1 MVNKSKTLPR
11 VVAAMSGGVDSS
23 VAAALCVSA
32 GYETIG
38 VTLKLMPGG
47 ATGFGCCGAPE
58 DVEDAKRVCEKIGI
72 RHYVLN
78 FDEVFEKTVIDRFVA
93 DYLGSRTPNP
103 CVECNRSVKF
113 GALLRLA
120 RAWNAEYVAT
130 GHYARIER
138 TPEGDVRLRRAVDER
153 KDQTYF
159 LHSLTQEELTRI
171 LFPIGDLRKPQ
182 VRERARALGLGTA
195 EKKESQ
201 EICFVPNRDYRGF
214 LRSRIGGA
222 QAFTPGVIRDQS
234 GRERGR
240 HNGLAD
246 FTIGQRRGLRISSS
260 KPLYVTGMEP
270 ESNTLTVGEASETL
284 RSRFRV
290 EEVSW
295 TGSVSAVG
303 RPVSVRI
310 RHRATIVPAECVEG
324 PSGTVEVS
332 LASSQRAITPG
343 QAAVFYEGDRVL
355 GGGTIAEVL

>member
-1 MVNKSKTLPR
+1 MKR

-23 VAAALCVSA
+23 VAAALCAEA

-58 DVEDAKRVCEKIGI
+58 DVEDAKRVCETIGI

-78 FDEVFEKTVIDRFVA
+78 VDEIFERTVIDRFVA
-93 DYLGSRTPNP
+93 DYLSGRTPNP

-113 GALLRLA
+113 GALLRIA
-120 RAWNAEYVAT
+120 GAWDADYVAT

-138 TPEGDVRLRRAVDER
+138 SPDEARLRRAVDED

-159 LHSLTQEELTRI
+159 LYSLSQAELTKI
-171 LFPIGDLRKPQ
+171 LFPIGKLRKPE
-182 VRERARALGLGTA
+182 VRERARALGLRTA
-195 EKKESQ
+195 DKKESQ
-201 EICFVPNRDYRGF
+201 EICFVPNRDYRGY
-214 LRSRIGGA
+214 LRGRTGGA
-222 QAFTPGVIRDQS
+222 RALAPGVIRDTT

-240 HNGLAD
+240 HKGLAD

-260 KPLYVTGMEP
+260 KPLYVTGMDA

-284 RSRFRV
+284 RRGFRV
-290 EEVSW
+290 EEVTW
-295 TGSVSAVG
+295 TGEDSAVG
-303 RPVSVRI
+303 RPVGVRI
-310 RHRATIVPAECVEG
+310 RHRASIVPAECVEG
-324 PSGTVEVS
+324 PGGVVDVR

-355 GGGTIAEVL
+355 GGGTIC